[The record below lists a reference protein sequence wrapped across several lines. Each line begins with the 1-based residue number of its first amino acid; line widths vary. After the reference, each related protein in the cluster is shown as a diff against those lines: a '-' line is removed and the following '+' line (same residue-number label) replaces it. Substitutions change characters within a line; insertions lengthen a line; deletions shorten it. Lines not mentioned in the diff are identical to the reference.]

1 MTSALVVA
9 RSTDEDRGLP
19 LNGHLRL
26 QVLGP
31 LRLWRGESELD
42 AGPHQ
47 QAYLLALLLARG
59 GQPTGTSELI
69 EWIWGEN
76 APASALNV
84 IHKYV
89 GSIRRLLEPELPPR
103 ESGTYLLR
111 RGNGYLCAPG
121 SDHLDLTRFRQ
132 QSGAARKA
140 RAEEND
146 AAALG
151 LYLGALRLWNGP
163 AGDGWAHGPA
173 AAPIFAGLNDEY
185 FQTCMEAADI
195 ALTLGQPARALPALH
210 LAAAMAPLHE
220 SVQASLITLLGG
232 AGRQAEAL
240 AVFGAVRKRLA
251 DELGIDPGQALKAAQ
266 QRVLA
271 QKPAQQQVRAQTPAH
286 RTAATRAP
294 AFQPSTVQ
302 VPVAAPSDMPA
313 PSVPP
318 ISPTSPPIS
327 QAVPPVLPP
336 FPRGEADRLIGRTD
350 ELAALRRAVEPALE
364 KGTAVV
370 LLEGEPGAGKS
381 RLMEEIAGYAEGR
394 DALVVWGHCL
404 EGEGRPSMWPWVETV
419 SSLFDV
425 MPQSRREHWAAR
437 DLGHLV
443 GIRAE
448 RPAAP
453 AIPDGNAR
461 YRLLDQVVDLIAEAA
476 AERPVVLMLD
486 DLQWADTSSL
496 QLLEHVVSRLPAGSG
511 VVGAL
516 RSPGPHPRLELV
528 RTLAAAS
535 RATGHRRLLVGPL
548 SPADVAELIHLE
560 TGVHLAPDVAR
571 SVHTRTAG
579 NPFFVQELGR
589 LWAADGE
596 VTPETVLSSTV
607 PMTVRDVVRD
617 RIVVLDTETQKLLEI
632 AALVGRS
639 VELVLLA
646 QAASLDVGSCLE
658 RLEPVRGLGLVGPT
672 PDDPFSYRFTH
683 DLVRQAVSEAIPPS
697 RAATLHGAIA
707 DAIEEVGL
715 SGESVAERLAHHLWT
730 AGPVADPAR
739 TVAALIRAG
748 AQAKAKTALGAAE
761 RHLGS
766 AVALTRK
773 ASLPELELRALSQL
787 IEVVGMRSMYG
798 TAPVSLLERAEQI
811 AQRLGRDREAAG
823 FLFSR
828 WTAHGQAHDLDR
840 SSPLARRLE
849 VLGRTS
855 EDPVVRRYGKAAAG
869 IHEWCLG
876 NIGES
881 YQQLSAL
888 SPEILFDHDD
898 EYDTVRNGVQLMT
911 AGMFAEIACHHGQTT
926 QARAVL
932 DTLAKSAGDD
942 PYAITIVTSF
952 EARNA
957 SVVGDPGWALRAA
970 EHGIAVDRHF
980 SFVSLGTYLRLAR
993 CWALAVAG
1001 RDAAAAADEAE
1012 GLIRSHLVSPART
1025 CISTW
1030 YALLGEMRI
1039 AAGSPDKAAAA
1050 LNNAEKYFERY
1061 GPRSSEAL
1069 LILVRAQLA
1078 QVTGD
1083 HRGAVRLAGQAR
1095 TVALRQGA
1103 HLFVH
1108 RADRFLVPGGQPD
1121 ADAHGALESLPEV
1134 HQRTPEFST

>member
-1 MTSALVVA
+1 MTSALVVVG
-9 RSTDEDRGLP
+9 STNEERGLSRHGH
-19 LNGHLRL
+19 GHLRL

-59 GQPTGTSELI
+59 GRPTGISELI
-69 EWIWGEN
+69 ELIWGEN

-103 ESGTYLLR
+103 ESGGYLLR

-140 RAEEND
+140 RVAEND

-151 LYLGALRLWNGP
+151 LYLSALRLWNGP

-173 AAPIFAGLNDEY
+173 ASPIFAGLNDEY

-210 LAAAMAPLHE
+210 LAAAMSPLHE

-251 DELGIDPGQALKAAQ
+251 DELGIDPGPALKAAH

-271 QKPAQQQVRAQTPAH
+271 QAPAH

-294 AFQPSTVQ
+294 ATRPTTAE
-302 VPVAAPSDMPA
+302 VPVAAPSGLPA

-318 ISPTSPPIS
+318 VSST
-327 QAVPPVLPP
+327 LPS
-336 FPRGEADRLIGRTD
+336 GEDDRLIGRTD

-364 KGTAVV
+364 NGTAVV

-381 RLMEEIAGYAEGR
+381 RLMEEIASHAEDRG
-394 DALVVWGHCL
+394 ALVVWGHCL

-419 SSLFDV
+419 SALFDV
-425 MPQSRREHWAAR
+425 MPQARREHWAAR

-443 GIRAE
+443 GTRAE

-476 AERPVVLMLD
+476 GERPVVLMLD

-496 QLLEHVVSRLPAGSG
+496 QFLEHVVSRLPAGTA

-516 RSPGPHPRLELV
+516 RNPGPYPRLELV

-560 TGVHLAPDVAR
+560 TGVHLASDVAR
-571 SVHTRTAG
+571 SVHARTAG

-589 LWAADGE
+589 LWAAADE

-617 RIVVLDTETQKLLEI
+617 RLVALDTETQKLLEI

-658 RLEPVRGLGLVGPT
+658 RLEPVRSLGLVGPT

-715 SGESVAERLAHHLWT
+715 SDESVAERLAYHLWT

-739 TVAALIRAG
+739 TVAALVRAG

-773 ASLPELELRALSQL
+773 ASLPELELGALSQL
-787 IEVVGMRSMYG
+787 IAVVGMRSMYG

-828 WTAHGQAHDLDR
+828 LTAHGQAHDLDR

-855 EDPVVRRYGKAAAG
+855 EDPVVRRYGQAAVG
-869 IHEWCLG
+869 IHEWSLG
-876 NIGES
+876 NIGKS

-888 SPEILFDHDD
+888 SPDILFNHDD
-898 EYDTVRNGVQLMT
+898 EHDPVHNGVQLMT
-911 AGMFAEIACHHGQTT
+911 NGMFAEIAGHHGQTA

-942 PYAITIVTSF
+942 PYAVTIVTSF
-952 EARNA
+952 EVRTA

-970 EHGIAVDRHF
+970 ERGIAVDPHF

-993 CWALAVAG
+993 CWAQAVAG

-1012 GLIRSHLVSPART
+1012 GLIRTHLVSPART
-1025 CISTW
+1025 SISTW

-1050 LNNAEKYFERY
+1050 LDSAEEHFERY

-1069 LILVRAQLA
+1069 VILVRAQLA
-1078 QVTGD
+1078 HVTGD
-1083 HRGAVRLAGQAR
+1083 DRGAVRLAGQAR

-1108 RADRFLVPGGQPD
+1108 RADRFLARGGQPD
-1121 ADAHGALESLPEV
+1121 ADARGGPESF
-1134 HQRTPEFST
+1134 HSSSTTHS